1 MQMREGERILINGEV
16 MREER
21 KVQIE
26 IMKDEKLIMEKNV
39 IKKEEKKKKM
49 RKIYLEEKMMIIE
62 NEMREKEGDNLEKM
76 MKGMLEKLKD
86 EEIMKEMKIVDEMV
100 NKGRVLEEIKKIRE
114 KYKREDEIMGEKKVV
129 WNVKK

>member
-76 MKGMLEKLKD
+76 MKGMLEMLKD